1 MPHFKKQFKFYW
13 SGENKKGTILYG
25 LFPAVEVDGYLEELI
40 PQAKACYSLSVL
52 ARLMLIWTMQMAGL
66 VHLWINDFCTFF
78 KRFYRKGRNALET
91 CSPVGW
97 LLSSMQSCSDS
108 PAK

>member
-1 MPHFKKQFKFYW
+1 
-13 SGENKKGTILYG
+13 
-25 LFPAVEVDGYLEELI
+25 
-40 PQAKACYSLSVL
+40 
-52 ARLMLIWTMQMAGL
+52 MAGL